1 MEIRQLRY
9 AVQLAETL
17 HFGQAAEREFIA
29 QSAFSLQIG
38 RLEREL
44 GTLLFERAHHRVAL
58 TPAGSAFVARA
69 RRMLDDL
76 ELASVEASKLGEENA
91 EVLRVGIFGEAAGEL
106 THLIFSAFAEAHS
119 RVRLEFTEL
128 SMVNQLEALK
138 SGRVDVAIL
147 RSPIF
152 DSSIDME
159 PMFCE
164 PRVAVVPASHPLADA
179 ETLCIADLVDQ
190 KFAVA
195 AEGAPAGWASYWSFD
210 DLRGEPSRIAAS
222 VHSINESLATVAYAG
237 AVDTFPGT
245 ASRMF
250 PHPGVRYIPLM
261 DAEQST
267 LCLTT
272 VHGDRR
278 PQLQALS
285 GIIKTVVDSDLSL
298 VPGATPVL

>member
-9 AVQLAETL
+9 AVRLAETL

-44 GTLLFERAHHRVAL
+44 GTPLFERAHHRVTL
-58 TPAGSAFVARA
+58 TQAGTAFVARA
-69 RRMLDDL
+69 TRMLDEL
-76 ELASVEASKLGEENA
+76 ELASAEASKLGERHA
-91 EVLRVGIFGEAAGEL
+91 EALRVGIFGEAAGEL
-106 THLIFSAFAEAHS
+106 THLIFSAFAEAHPQ
-119 RVRLEFTEL
+119 VRLEFTEL

-152 DSSIDME
+152 DSSIEME

-164 PRVAVVPASHPLADA
+164 PRVAVVPAAHPLADA

-190 KFAVA
+190 EFAVA
-195 AEGAPAGWASYWSFD
+195 AEGAPTGWASYWSFD
-210 DLRGEPSRIAAS
+210 DQRGEPSRIAAS
-222 VHSINESLATVAYAG
+222 VHSVSESLATVAYAG

-272 VHGDRR
+272 IRGDLR
-278 PQLQALS
+278 PQFRALS
-285 GIIKTVVDSDLSL
+285 GITRTIVDSHLAL
-298 VPGATPVL
+298 VPGATPVP

>member
-9 AVQLAETL
+9 AVRLAETL
-17 HFGQAAEREFIA
+17 HFGQAAECEFIA

-44 GTLLFERAHHRVAL
+44 GTPLFERAHHRVTL
-58 TPAGSAFVARA
+58 TQAGSMFVARA
-69 RRMLDDL
+69 KRMLEDL
-76 ELASVEASKLGEENA
+76 QLASLEASKLGEGHT
-91 EVLRVGIFGEAAGEL
+91 EVLRVGVFGEAAGEL
-106 THLIFSAFAEAHS
+106 THLIFSAFTEAHPL
-119 RVRLEFTEL
+119 VRLEFTEL

-138 SGRVDVAIL
+138 SGQVDVAIL

-159 PMFCE
+159 TIFCE
-164 PRVAVVPASHPLADA
+164 PRVAVVPVAHPLADA

-195 AEGAPAGWASYWSFD
+195 AEGAPVGWASYWSCD
-210 DLRGEPSRIAAS
+210 DQRGEPSRIAAT
-222 VHSINESLATVAYAG
+222 VHSISESLATVAYAG

-285 GIIKTVVDSDLSL
+285 AIIKTVVDSHISL
-298 VPGATPVL
+298 VPGATPLL